1 MLFKPVKV
9 QEAQKV
15 AQEAV
20 VAVIRRKMTRP
31 SGTLGKLI
39 TRLIFACL
47 VLGILAWQAFAA
59 VLPQDRSDAM
69 YHSYQGGG
77 MSIDGPSILLRKKI
91 GNYVS
96 VSANYYVDSISGAS
110 IDVLA
115 TASPYEEE
123 RTENSVGVDFLH
135 NKTLMSL
142 NYTTSSEND
151 FEAESIHFGVS
162 QDFFGDLTTLTLGY
176 SKGNDEVGKTGDDNF
191 LELAER
197 QNYRLGITQVITKNM
212 ILGLSVENISDQ
224 GYLNNPYRS
233 VRFLDASSARG
244 YRFETEVYPNTRR
257 SNAAAITANYY
268 LPYRAS
274 VYGEAKVFSDSWGIE
289 ANTFKLGYIHTFGED
304 WIVELRGRHYQ
315 QDKADFY
322 QDLYTRSAE
331 FNFRARDKEMSTFNN
346 LSLGLSLTYEF
357 QFSAANFFKK
367 STINLDL
374 DHVNYDYD
382 DFRNVLAV
390 DAPIGAEPLY
400 QFSANITRL
409 YVSIFY

>member
-1 MLFKPVKV
+1 M
-9 QEAQKV
+9 
-15 AQEAV
+15 
-20 VAVIRRKMTRP
+20 AVIRQKMTSP
-31 SGTLGKLI
+31 SGTVRRLMI
-39 TRLIFACL
+39 RLIFASIVFGL
-47 VLGILAWQAFAA
+47 LAWQAFAA

-91 GNYVS
+91 GNHVS
-96 VSANYYVDSISGAS
+96 VSANYYVDTISGAS

-115 TASPYEEE
+115 TASPYAEE
-123 RTENSVGVDFLH
+123 RTENSVGIDFLR

-176 SKGNDEVGKTGDDNF
+176 SKGQDEVGKTGDESF

-233 VRFLDASSARG
+233 VRFIDASSARG

-257 SNAAAITANYY
+257 SNAASVTANYY

-274 VYGEAKVFSDSWGIE
+274 FYGEAKLFSDSWGID
-289 ANTFKLGYIHTFGED
+289 ANTYKLGYIHTIGTD
-304 WIVELRGRHYQ
+304 WILELRTRYYQ
-315 QDKADFY
+315 QGKADFY
-322 QDLYTRSAE
+322 QDLYNRSAE
-331 FNFRARDKEMSTFNN
+331 FNFRARDKEMSTFDN
-346 LSLGLSLTYEF
+346 LSLGFSLTYEF
-357 QFSAANFFKK
+357 KFSAANFFKK
-367 STINLDL
+367 STLNLDF
-374 DHVNYDYD
+374 DHVSYVYD
-382 DFRNVLAV
+382 DFRNVLV
-390 DAPIGAEPLY
+390 DSPVGEEPLY
-400 QFSANITRL
+400 QFSANITRF

>member
-1 MLFKPVKV
+1 VE
-9 QEAQKV
+9 QG
-15 AQEAV
+15 AV
-20 VAVIRRKMTRP
+20 VAVIRRKMTSP
-31 SGTLGKLI
+31 SGTVRKLI
-39 TRLIFACL
+39 IRLIIACILLGLL
-47 VLGILAWQAFAA
+47 VWQAFAA

-96 VSANYYVDSISGAS
+96 VSANYYVDTISGAS

-115 TASPYEEE
+115 TASPYVEE
-123 RTENSVGVDFLH
+123 RTENSVGVDFLR

-191 LELAER
+191 LEIAER
-197 QNYRLGITQVITKNM
+197 QNYRLGITQVMTKNM
-212 ILGLSVENISDQ
+212 IVGLSVENVSDQ

-244 YRFETEVYPNTRR
+244 YRFETEVYPNTRI
-257 SNAAAITANYY
+257 SNAASVSANYY

-274 VYGEAKVFSDSWGIE
+274 MYVQAKVFSDSWGIQ
-289 ANTFKLGYIHTFGED
+289 ANTYKLGYIHTFGDD

-346 LSLGLSLTYEF
+346 LSLGFSLTYEF
-357 QFSAANFFKK
+357 KFSAANFFKK
-367 STINLDL
+367 SSINLDF

-382 DFRNVLAV
+382 DFRDVLAV
-390 DAPIGAEPLY
+390 DVPVGGEPLY
-400 QFSANITRL
+400 QFSANITRF

>member
-1 MLFKPVKV
+1 MVL
-9 QEAQKV
+9 EAD
-15 AQEAV
+15 
-20 VAVIRRKMTRP
+20 VAVISRKMSRP
-31 SGTLGKLI
+31 NGTIRKLLVRFI
-39 TRLIFACL
+39 IACIII
-47 VLGILAWQAFAA
+47 GLAGWQAFAA

-91 GNYVS
+91 GNHVS
-96 VSANYYVDSISGAS
+96 ISANYYVDTISGAS

-115 TASPYEEE
+115 TASPYQEE
-123 RTENSVGVDFLH
+123 RTENSLGVDYLH

-142 NYTTSSEND
+142 SYTTSSEND
-151 FEAESIHFGVS
+151 FEAESFNFGVS

-176 SKGNDEVGKTGDDNF
+176 SKGNDEVGKTGDESF

-197 QNYRLGITQVITKNM
+197 QNYRIGVTQIVTKNM
-212 ILGLSVENISDQ
+212 ILGLSLENISDQ

-289 ANTFKLGYIHTFGED
+289 ANTYKLGYIHTFSDD
-304 WIVELRGRHYQ
+304 WILELRARHYQ

-346 LSLGLSLTYEF
+346 LSLGLSVTYEF

-367 STINLDL
+367 STLNLDF
-374 DHVNYDYD
+374 DHVKFDYD
-382 DFRNVLAV
+382 DFRNVLVTDAAV
-390 DAPIGAEPLY
+390 GAEPFY
-400 QFSANITRL
+400 TFSANITRL

>member
-1 MLFKPVKV
+1 MVVIKQKTISPNGAVK
-9 QEAQKV
+9 
-15 AQEAV
+15 
-20 VAVIRRKMTRP
+20 
-31 SGTLGKLI
+31 KLI
-39 TRLIFACL
+39 IRFIIASIIIGLFI
-47 VLGILAWQAFAA
+47 WQAFAA

-91 GNYVS
+91 GNHVS
-96 VSANYYVDSISGAS
+96 VSANYYVDTISGAS

-115 TASPYEEE
+115 TASPYAEE

-151 FEAESIHFGVS
+151 FEAKSIHFGVS
-162 QDFFGDLTTLTLGY
+162 QDFFGDLTTLSLGY
-176 SKGNDEVGKTGDDNF
+176 SKGNDEVGKTGDANF

-197 QNYRLGITQVITKNM
+197 QNYQLGVTQVITKNM

-233 VRFLDASSARG
+233 VRFIDASSARG

-257 SNAAAITANYY
+257 SNAASVTANYY

-274 VYGEAKVFSDSWGIE
+274 VYGEAKVFSDSWGIQ
-289 ANTFKLGYIHTFGED
+289 ANTYKLGYIHTFGDD
-304 WIVELRGRHYQ
+304 WILEMRARHYQ

-357 QFSAANFFKK
+357 QFSASNFFKK
-367 STINLDL
+367 STINLDF

-382 DFRNVLAV
+382 DFRNVLV
-390 DAPIGAEPLY
+390 NTTLEGDTSGIAPVGEEPLY
-400 QFSANITRL
+400 QFSANITRF

>member
-1 MLFKPVKV
+1 M
-9 QEAQKV
+9 
-15 AQEAV
+15 
-20 VAVIRRKMTRP
+20 AVISKSAPRPNGTMRK
-31 SGTLGKLI
+31 LLL
-39 TRLIFACL
+39 RLIIACIII
-47 VLGILAWQAFAA
+47 GLATWQAYAA

-91 GNYVS
+91 GNHVS
-96 VSANYYVDSISGAS
+96 ISANYYVDTISGAS

-115 TASPYEEE
+115 TASPYAEE
-123 RTENSVGVDFLH
+123 RTENAIGIDYLH

-151 FEAESIHFGVS
+151 FEAESFHVGVS

-176 SKGNDEVGKTGDDNF
+176 SKGNDEVGKTGDSSF
-191 LELAER
+191 LKLAER
-197 QNYRLGITQVITKNM
+197 QNYRLGITQIVTKNM
-212 ILGLSVENISDQ
+212 ILGLSLENISDQ

-233 VRFLDASSARG
+233 VRFLDAGSDLG

-268 LPYRAS
+268 LPHRAS
-274 VYGEAKVFSDSWGIE
+274 VYGEAKLFSDSWGID
-289 ANTFKLGYIHTFGED
+289 ANTFKLGYIHTFGDD
-304 WIVELRGRHYQ
+304 WIVELRARHYQ

-322 QDLYTRSAE
+322 QDLYSRSAE

-346 LSLGLSLTYEF
+346 LSLGASVTYEF

-367 STINLDL
+367 STINLDF
-374 DHVNYDYD
+374 DHVTYDYD
-382 DFRNVLAV
+382 DFRDVLAL
-390 DAPIGAEPLY
+390 DASVGAEPFY
-400 QFSANITRL
+400 QFSANIARF

>member
-1 MLFKPVKV
+1 V
-9 QEAQKV
+9 QEARKV
-15 AQEAV
+15 ELGAV
-20 VAVIRRKMTRP
+20 VAATKQKLASP
-31 SGTLGKLI
+31 FGTLR
-39 TRLIFACL
+39 RLIIRLVFACIICGL
-47 VLGILAWQAFAA
+47 LAWQASAA
-59 VLPQDRSDAM
+59 VLPQDRSDVM

-91 GNYVS
+91 GNHVS
-96 VSANYYVDSISGAS
+96 VSANYYVDTISGAS

-135 NKTLMSL
+135 HKTLMSL

-176 SKGNDEVGKTGDDNF
+176 SKGNDEIGKTGNDSF

-212 ILGLSVENISDQ
+212 IFGLSLENIVDQ

-233 VRFLDASSARG
+233 VRFLDANSARG

-257 SNAAAITANYY
+257 SNAASISANYY

-274 VYGEAKVFSDSWGIE
+274 VYGEAKVFSDSWGIA
-289 ANTFKLGYIHTFGED
+289 ANTYKLGYIHTFGDD
-304 WIVELRGRHYQ
+304 WIVELRARHYQ

-357 QFSAANFFKK
+357 KFSAANFFKK
-367 STINLDL
+367 STLNLDF

-390 DAPIGAEPLY
+390 DVPVGAEPLY